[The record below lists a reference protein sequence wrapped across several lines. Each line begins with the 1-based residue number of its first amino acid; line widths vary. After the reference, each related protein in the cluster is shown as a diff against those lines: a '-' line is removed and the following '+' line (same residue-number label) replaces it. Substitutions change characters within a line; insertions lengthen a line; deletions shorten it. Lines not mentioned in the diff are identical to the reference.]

1 MLTPTKS
8 KRSSRSRN
16 KPAFASDGS
25 DANSDPEILEDECLK
40 DPLGDRKITHVPRP
54 PTKPLSFDRVFP
66 FKPNG
71 DNRKSKPNTA
81 LIRNYLLSL
90 GTISKELVIELVQRA
105 KRIFDQE
112 SNLVRADGRCLIFG
126 DVHGQIYDLIPQ
138 LDNLG
143 EPVDDKWV
151 FLGDYVD
158 RGAYGPEVVVY
169 LTAMKLKY
177 PKNVVMLRGNHETR
191 EMTQSFNFRKQCIA
205 YWQDVEVYES
215 IMEMFDL
222 LPVACCINGSYLCMH
237 GGMSSDLTSF
247 NRLNRIHRKREPEG
261 EDMLLDLLW
270 ADPSEDA
277 DARG

>member
-1 MLTPTKS
+1 M
-8 KRSSRSRN
+8 
-16 KPAFASDGS
+16 
-25 DANSDPEILEDECLK
+25 
-40 DPLGDRKITHVPRP
+40 
-54 PTKPLSFDRVFP
+54 
-66 FKPNG
+66 
-71 DNRKSKPNTA
+71 
-81 LIRNYLLSL
+81 
-90 GTISKELVIELVQRA
+90 
-105 KRIFDQE
+105 
-112 SNLVRADGRCLIFG
+112 
-126 DVHGQIYDLIPQ
+126 
-138 LDNLG
+138 
-143 EPVDDKWV
+143 

-158 RGAYGPEVVVY
+158 RGAFGPEVVVY

-177 PKNVVMLRGNHETR
+177 PKNVVLLRGNHETR
-191 EMTQSFNFRKQCIA
+191 EMTESFNFRKQCIA

-270 ADPSEDA
+270 ADPSEDT